1 MMKLIKKIMSFGLV
15 FSMLF
20 GVCCVK
26 GGGSET
32 GVKANYT
39 HRNENKNE
47 KRINKGFQAKRK
59 SGFRCLDK
67 SKKPKNTAYTTKQK
81 VAGVISGLGGLSF
94 LGYLAYRYWLF
105 DPFGPAPCSESRL
118 SVLVIGGTQ
127 DDRVHLI
134 EKIYSNKHLFFSF
147 KNQLLEGGNYFDP
160 FDENLADCRNWV
172 IRNCS
177 IDDEQAMDLAERS
190 PVVIAI
196 VDSRESATRLHHMFE
211 HVHSR
216 YYRAVMTVVKDR
228 AVDNADQLN
237 APVHGGQAATNSLLA
252 SELVEFWDV
261 ANDTFTNGRRSTGL
275 RTMVNG
281 LKDQGRTN
289 REISDIVN
297 NICADTVRLNERWNN
312 WIDSNVS

>member
-26 GGGSET
+26 AAGSET

-59 SGFRCLDK
+59 SE
-67 SKKPKNTAYTTKQK
+67 KPKNTAYTTEQK
-81 VAGVISGLGGLSF
+81 VAGVVGGLSF

-105 DPFGPAPCSESRL
+105 DPFVPAPYSESRL
-118 SVLVIGGTQ
+118 PVLVIGGTQ
-127 DDRVHLI
+127 GDRVHLI
-134 EKIYSNKHLFFSF
+134 EKIHSNDHLFSSF

-160 FDENLADCRNWV
+160 FDENLADRGNWD

-190 PVVIAI
+190 SVVIAI
-196 VDSRESATRLHHMFE
+196 VDSRESVTSLHHMFE
-211 HVHSR
+211 RVHNR

-237 APVHGGQAATNSLLA
+237 APVHGGQADTNSLLA

>member
-26 GGGSET
+26 AAGSET

-59 SGFRCLDK
+59 SE
-67 SKKPKNTAYTTKQK
+67 KPKNTAYTTEQK
-81 VAGVISGLGGLSF
+81 VAGVVGGLSF

-105 DPFGPAPCSESRL
+105 DPFVPAPYSESRL
-118 SVLVIGGTQ
+118 PVLVIGGTQ
-127 DDRVHLI
+127 GDRVHLI
-134 EKIYSNKHLFFSF
+134 EKIHSNDHLFSSF

-160 FDENLADCRNWV
+160 FDENLADRGNWD

-190 PVVIAI
+190 SVVIAI
-196 VDSRESATRLHHMFE
+196 VDSRESVTSLHHMFE
-211 HVHSR
+211 RVHNR
-216 YYRAVMTVVKDR
+216 YYRAVMTVVKNR
-228 AVDNADQLN
+228 AVDNAEQLN
-237 APVHGGQAATNSLLA
+237 APVHEGQEDTNSLLA

-261 ANDTFTNGRRSTGL
+261 ANDTFTNVRQSTGL
-275 RTMVNG
+275 RTIVNG
-281 LKDQGRTN
+281 LKVQGHTN
-289 REISDIVN
+289 RVISDIVN
-297 NICADTVRLNERWNN
+297 DIRAKTERLNERWNN

>member
-26 GGGSET
+26 AAGSET

-47 KRINKGFQAKRK
+47 KRINKRFQAKRK
-59 SGFRCLDK
+59 SE
-67 SKKPKNTAYTTKQK
+67 KPKNTAYTTKQK
-81 VAGVISGLGGLSF
+81 VAGVIGGLSF

-105 DPFGPAPCSESRL
+105 DPFVPAPCSESRL
-118 SVLVIGGTQ
+118 PVLVIGGTQ

-134 EKIYSNKHLFFSF
+134 EKIYSNNHLSFSF

-211 HVHSR
+211 RVHSR

-237 APVHGGQAATNSLLA
+237 APVHGGQADTNSLLA

-281 LKDQGRTN
+281 LKDQGHTN

-297 NICADTVRLNERWNN
+297 DICADTVRLNERWNN
-312 WIDSNVS
+312 WIDSNVSR

>member
-1 MMKLIKKIMSFGLV
+1 MIGL
-15 FSMLF
+15 
-20 GVCCVK
+20 
-26 GGGSET
+26 
-32 GVKANYT
+32 
-39 HRNENKNE
+39 
-47 KRINKGFQAKRK
+47 
-59 SGFRCLDK
+59 
-67 SKKPKNTAYTTKQK
+67 
-81 VAGVISGLGGLSF
+81 
-94 LGYLAYRYWLF
+94 
-105 DPFGPAPCSESRL
+105 
-118 SVLVIGGTQ
+118 
-127 DDRVHLI
+127 HLI
-134 EKIYSNKHLFFSF
+134 EKIYSNEHLFSSF

-160 FDENLADCRNWV
+160 FDENLADRGNWD

-190 PVVIAI
+190 SVVIAI
-196 VDSRESATRLHHMFE
+196 VDSRESVTSLHHMFE
-211 HVHSR
+211 RVHNR

-237 APVHGGQAATNSLLA
+237 APVHGGQADTNSLLA

>member
-26 GGGSET
+26 AAGSET

-47 KRINKGFQAKRK
+47 KRINKVFQAKRK
-59 SGFRCLDK
+59 SE
-67 SKKPKNTAYTTKQK
+67 KPKNTAYTTEQK
-81 VAGVISGLGGLSF
+81 VAGVVGGLSF

-105 DPFGPAPCSESRL
+105 DPFVPAPYSESRL
-118 SVLVIGGTQ
+118 PVLVIGGTQ
-127 DDRVHLI
+127 GDRVHLI
-134 EKIYSNKHLFFSF
+134 EKIHSNDHLFSSF

-160 FDENLADCRNWV
+160 FDENLADRGNWD

-190 PVVIAI
+190 SVVIAI
-196 VDSRESATRLHHMFE
+196 VDSRESVTSLHHMFE
-211 HVHSR
+211 RVHNR
-216 YYRAVMTVVKDR
+216 YYRAVMTVVKNR
-228 AVDNADQLN
+228 AVDNAEQLN
-237 APVHGGQAATNSLLA
+237 APVHEGQEDTNSLLA

-261 ANDTFTNGRRSTGL
+261 ANDTFTNVRQSTGL
-275 RTMVNG
+275 RTIVNG
-281 LKDQGRTN
+281 LKVQGHTN
-289 REISDIVN
+289 RVISDIVN
-297 NICADTVRLNERWNN
+297 DIRAKTERLNERWNN

>member
-26 GGGSET
+26 AAGSET

-67 SKKPKNTAYTTKQK
+67 SEKPKNTAYTTKQK

-94 LGYLAYRYWLF
+94 LGYLAYR
-105 DPFGPAPCSESRL
+105 CSESKL

-134 EKIYSNKHLFFSF
+134 EKIYSNEHLFFSF

-160 FDENLADCRNWV
+160 FDENLADRRNWD

-211 HVHSR
+211 RVHSR

-237 APVHGGQAATNSLLA
+237 APVHGGQADTNSLLA

-281 LKDQGRTN
+281 LKDQGHTN
-289 REISDIVN
+289 QEISDMVN
-297 NICADTVRLNERWNN
+297 NICAATVRLNERWNN
-312 WIDSNVS
+312 WIDSHVS